1 MGEQRVTLVQDEKS
15 MHNFVRHLL
24 RDVRALEYMLKND
37 WFENDIIR
45 IGAEQEM
52 CLVDPHSLTP
62 STIGPEVLEKLSKYP
77 WADGELARFN
87 LETNMTP
94 RELKGKCFSQMEAE
108 NAKHQRIIR
117 KQARQMGADVVLTGI
132 LPTLRKFDLAMENLT
147 PRPRYFALMEAI
159 NQQLIGTAYELRLTG
174 IDELLVKHDSP
185 LLEAC
190 NTSFQVHLQ
199 VTPASFVQMYNIA
212 QTLAAPI
219 MAIAANSPI
228 VFGKRLWHE
237 SRIALFQQALDVR
250 TTHDHLRERSPRVS
264 FGSGWLESSI
274 MEIYKEDIARFR
286 VLLDTEITQDS
297 IEEVIKNNVPK
308 LKALQVHNSTVYRW
322 NRPCY
327 GISDNG
333 KPHLRIENRVLP
345 AGPTVVDEMA
355 NAVFWIG
362 AMTGMAERFD
372 DIREMIAWEDVRDNF
387 SKAAKFGID
396 TNFTWFDDKKIGAC
410 ELVLKELLPIA
421 RAGLES
427 RKVDKK
433 DIDKYLGIIE
443 ARAKAHMNG
452 ARWQLRAFTKLKKE
466 VQRDEALSILTASI
480 LRQQD
485 EGKPVHTW
493 EMPNKNE
500 LKEYRPSTLTVEE
513 FMETDL
519 FTVHEDDLIEMVAH
533 MMDWR
538 KIRHMPVENTKGD
551 LIGLITGRMML
562 RYFANGKTVNGKEVL
577 AVRDVMIANPIT
589 IGPDANIVQ
598 AMHLMRDRKI
608 GCLPVVKDKELIGI
622 ITEMDFVRISG
633 RLLERLGEE
642 QEATKERQEAPDE
655 TPAKKKRSKKA

>member
-1 MGEQRVTLVQDEKS
+1 MGEQRVTLVKDEKS
-15 MHNFVRHLL
+15 MHHFIRHLL
-24 RDVRALEYMLKND
+24 RDVRALEYMLNND
-37 WFENDIIR
+37 WFESDITR

-52 CLVDPHSLTP
+52 CLVDMDSLTP
-62 STIGPEVLEKLSKYP
+62 ATIGPEVLEKLSKYP

-87 LETNMTP
+87 LETNLSP
-94 RELKGKCFSQMEAE
+94 RELKGKCFSQMESE
-108 NAKHQRIIR
+108 NTKHQRIIR
-117 KQARQMGADVVLTGI
+117 KQARAMGAEVVLTGI

-199 VTPASFVQMYNIA
+199 VSPASFVQMYNIA
-212 QTLAAPI
+212 QTLAAPV

-264 FGSGWLESSI
+264 FGSGWLDKSL

-297 IEEVIKNNVPK
+297 IEQVLDKKVPK

-345 AGPTVVDEMA
+345 AGPTIVDEMA
-355 NAVFWIG
+355 NAAFWIG
-362 AMTGMAERFD
+362 AMTGMAERYD
-372 DIREMIAWEDVRDNF
+372 DIRDMIAWEDVRDNF
-387 SKAAKFGID
+387 GKAAKFGID
-396 TNFTWFDDKKIGAC
+396 TKLNWFDDKKIGTC
-410 ELVLKELLPIA
+410 ELVLKELLPLA

-427 RKVDKK
+427 RKVDAK

-443 ARAKAHMNG
+443 ERAKAHMNG

-466 VQRDEALSILTASI
+466 VQRDEAASILTACI
-480 LRQQD
+480 LKQQD

-493 EMPNKNE
+493 EMPKKSD
-500 LKEYRPSTLTVEE
+500 LKEYRPATLTVEE

-538 KIRHMPVENTKGD
+538 KIRHMPVENTKGK
-551 LIGLITGRMML
+551 LIGLITSRMML
-562 RYFANGKTVNGKEVL
+562 RYFANGKTVNGEKVD
-577 AVRDVMIANPIT
+577 AVREIMIVDPIT
-589 IGPDANIVQ
+589 IHPNANIVE
-598 AMHLMRDRKI
+598 AMHLMRERKI
-608 GCLPVVKDKELIGI
+608 GCLPVVNDGELIGI

-633 RLLERLGEE
+633 RLLERLKDE
-642 QEATKERQEAPDE
+642 QEGNEKPDNN
-655 TPAKKKRSKKA
+655 TKKK